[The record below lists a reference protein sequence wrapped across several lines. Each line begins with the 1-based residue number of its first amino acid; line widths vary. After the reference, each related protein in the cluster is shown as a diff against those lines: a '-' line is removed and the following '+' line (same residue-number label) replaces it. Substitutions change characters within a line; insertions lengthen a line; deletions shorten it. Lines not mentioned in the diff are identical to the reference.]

1 VVNSDE
7 ERIKPWLCALC
18 KKRYVVPDLARMC
31 EQKHLEKEYS

>member
-1 VVNSDE
+1 VVNSEE
-7 ERIKPWLCALC
+7 ERIKPWLCDLC